1 MGPIPLKAVTNPFPR
16 EEENPTSEALGV
28 VFDPTIGEGD
38 VETPLLNDSSKASL
52 SPPVGSRLRSFK
64 RDWLTNKCSQNV
76 LNIITNGYVL
86 PFRSKPNLIRFPLIL
101 SEYKAQQKDQALAT
115 CNQSL
120 LSKNAIERVENVKSL
135 GFYSRLFLV
144 PKPHQRWRPVIDLSR
159 LNTFLHVE
167 KFKMETPESIRTSL
181 VPGEWVSSIDLS
193 DAYLHIP
200 IHPNSRKYL
209 RFCYK
214 AQVFQF
220 TSLPFGLAT
229 APQVFTMIVKE
240 VKLMALSRTQNSPIP
255 GRLADQVP
263 VPGGI
268 SKGHTGSGRPNPILG
283 LDNQPGKIRTE
294 TYSGVFVRGL
304 RIPPRF
310 SPCKT
315 HSREMAQT
323 SGFDPTTQVKTC
335 FDCKMF
341 DVSNWVASLNGENGP
356 GGTPSHEALSV
367 SSQGALEISSV
378 AGQPPSLDRSH
389 CSPPKL
395 VAKPLKCDERRRPS
409 SQGPQYP
416 TLYRRLKRRLGRSL
430 RSKFYKRAVVRAGK
444 EATHKCPGIEGG
456 LPGLSRLQGPVPES
470 NSVSCDGQLNSGS
483 LHQQAGGNSLSRDV
497 RSPVENHDLV
507 PSLPYNIESQAHSRV
522 SECDGRPPIQ
532 VQPSAVN
539 RMVSAPSGLQANLPK
554 VVHPSCR
561 LIRHSPESQTPS
573 ICVSYPRPKGLEH
586 RCSEHKLDQ
595 PHGLRLPSYGSP
607 SQGDPKDQA
616 MPLPDH
622 RDSPRLARD
631 ALVLGP
637 SAALNRDPTTTPSVN
652 DPTPTV
658 PQLCVPQQSTT
669 AEPPRLVSRSG
680 QLQEQGF
687 SVEVAERIAA
697 PQRSSTRTI
706 YRSKWALFEKWCRE
720 NSVDFSTPSVKQ
732 ISDFFMY
739 LYQDLNRRPSTI
751 DGYRTAIVDTLG
763 PTAQHIAHN
772 ADLHR
777 LLSSFHR
784 DRPKS
789 SRNLP
794 KWNLS
799 VVLNELTKA
808 PFEPMKDSNLKHLTL
823 KTAFLLALAS
833 GKRRS
838 EIHAWVAN
846 KVANLGQWEKV
857 ALFPSSDFIAKNQLA
872 REGSQSVS
880 PVTIPALTTIVDGQ
894 FKEDRTLCPVR
905 ALRFYLDRTKDLR
918 GSRSLL
924 FISFKKGHT
933 SDIRPATLS
942 SWLKQT
948 ILLCYKQ
955 ADQQALDLVQVKAHD
970 IWAFAASK
978 AFYGGVSVEQIM
990 QACHWKARNTFTNF
1004 YLKDR
1009 TWSDTDN
1016 NMYLGGGGAHPLQ
1029 ISLQES
1035 LPGSRYSFTFKMLRV
1050 RSFYFLIIR

>member
-1 MGPIPLKAVTNPFPR
+1 MEASHRPKQAQHFSTRRKVQNGNSRVHQDLPDSWEVGIVDRSVGRLPAHPHPPKLKEIPKVLLQG
-16 EEENPTSEALGV
+16 SGV
-28 VFDPTIGEGD
+28 PVH
-38 VETPLLNDSSKASL
+38 L
-52 SPPVGSRLRSFK
+52 PP
-64 RDWLTNKCSQNV
+64 
-76 LNIITNGYVL
+76 
-86 PFRSKPNLIRFPLIL
+86 
-101 SEYKAQQKDQALAT
+101 
-115 CNQSL
+115 
-120 LSKNAIERVENVKSL
+120 
-135 GFYSRLFLV
+135 
-144 PKPHQRWRPVIDLSR
+144 
-159 LNTFLHVE
+159 
-167 KFKMETPESIRTSL
+167 IRTSHSP
-181 VPGEWVSSIDLS
+181 PGLYNDCKGSETDGPL
-193 DAYLHIP
+193 
-200 IHPNSRKYL
+200 K
-209 RFCYK
+209 
-214 AQVFQF
+214 
-220 TSLPFGLAT
+220 
-229 APQVFTMIVKE
+229 
-240 VKLMALSRTQNSPIP
+240 RTQNSPIP
-255 GRLADQVP
+255 GRLADKVP
-263 VPGGI
+263 VSGG
-268 SKGHTGSGRPNPILG
+268 SPSEHSGGGRPNPVLG
-283 LDNQPGKIRTE
+283 VDNKSGKIRTE

-304 RIPPRF
+304 RVPPRF

-315 HSREMAQT
+315 HSREIAQT
-323 SGFDPTTQVKTC
+323 PGFDPTPQVKTC

-341 DVSNWVASLNGENGP
+341 DVANWVASLNGENGP

-389 CSPPKL
+389 CSPPRL
-395 VAKPLKCDERRRPS
+395 VAKPRKCDERCRPS
-409 SQGPQYP
+409 SQRPQYP

-430 RSKFYKRAVVRAGK
+430 RPKFYKGSVVRLGK
-444 EATHKCPGIEGG
+444 KTSHKCPRIEGG
-456 LPGLSRLQGPVPES
+456 LLGPSGLQGPVPEP

-483 LHQQAGGNSLSRDV
+483 LHQQTRRNPLSRNV
-497 RSPVENHDLV
+497 CSPVEDHDLV
-507 PSLPYNIESQAHSRV
+507 PSLPHNIESQAHSRV
-522 SECDGRPPIQ
+522 PECDGRPTVQ

-539 RMVSAPSGLQANLPK
+539 RMVSAPAGVQTDLPE
-554 VVHPSCR
+554 VVHTSCR
-561 LIRHSPESQTPS
+561 LICHSPEPQTS
-573 ICVSYPRPKGLEH
+573 TVRISCPRLKGLGH
-586 RCSEHKLDQ
+586 RCAKHKLDQ
-595 PHGLRLPSYGSP
+595 PHGLCLPSYGSP

-616 MPLPDH
+616 MSLPDH

-652 DPTPTV
+652 DPTQTV
-658 PQLCVPQQSTT
+658 PQVCVPQQPTT

-706 YRSKWALFEKWCRE
+706 YKSKWALFEKWCRE

-739 LYQDLNRRPSTI
+739 LYQDLNRHPSTI
-751 DGYRTAIVDTLG
+751 DGYRTTIVDTLG
-763 PTAQHIAHN
+763 PTAHHIPHN

-794 KWNLS
+794 KWSLS

-808 PFEPMKDSNLKHLTL
+808 PFEPMKDTDLKHLTL

-833 GKRRS
+833 GKHRS

-846 KVANLGQWEKV
+846 KVSNLGQWEKV
-857 ALFPSSDFIAKNQLA
+857 ALFPSSDFIAKSQLA

-880 PVTIPALTTIVDGQ
+880 PVTIPAWTTIVDRQ

-905 ALRFYLDRTKDLR
+905 ALRYYLDRTKDLR

-955 ADQQALDLVQVKAHD
+955 ADQQALDLVQVKQN
-970 IWAFAASK
+970 IYKFLPK
-978 AFYGGVSVEQIM
+978 
-990 QACHWKARNTFTNF
+990 RP
-1004 YLKDR
+1004 YLV
-1009 TWSDTDN
+1009 
-1016 NMYLGGGGAHPLQ
+1016 GH
-1029 ISLQES
+1029 
-1035 LPGSRYSFTFKMLRV
+1035 
-1050 RSFYFLIIR
+1050 